1 MFFEDVEK
9 YLSVHHRK
17 KRWLKLFTFLAAIV
31 VFCTTYALILPAI
44 TMEKSGCE
52 IPEHV
57 HTEACY
63 TQVSTVSKT
72 RLVCPLEVHEHTQD
86 CYDESGSP
94 VCGYAGLVVH
104 QHDSSCYDEEGN
116 LWCQLPELG
125 THTHTESCYAVPETA
140 DAPVHVHTEDC
151 YTRQRGELIC
161 TQAVTEGHTHSEDC
175 YSETREL
182 VCQTPESDGHQ
193 HTEACFEPIAA
204 PAAGDE
210 ETSAENSSL
219 VCSLEESSGHKHD
232 ENCYT
237 TSMALTCGL
246 EKAPGHQH
254 TDECYA
260 WEDVLTCQLSTEPAE
275 EPEPAAPVLVCGSQ
289 EIILHT
295 HTAACLDG
303 SGKPVCGKPQVL
315 AHQHSADCFQTVE
328 EPADTETLT
337 CTNTDEDHSHTAL
350 CYGSWELS
358 CGLEEHVHTME
369 CSADPT
375 ADVETAQEW
384 EQSFAEVRLTG
395 EWPVDVLAIA
405 KTQLGYAESEK
416 NYVVGEDGVCR
427 GYSRYGDWF
436 GCPYGDWCAMFASF
450 CIHYAEVEGM
460 PLDMSCPSW
469 IEELRALELY
479 RPARSED
486 PQQQY
491 TPSAGDLVFYD
502 WEQDGIA
509 DHVGLVAE
517 VTPATE
523 AEAAK
528 LITLEG
534 NVEDRVQYMGY
545 ALDNPVILGFGQLL
559 EQSFFCGKTGH
570 AHTADCGGEGVCPLE
585 EHIHTDACFTENAV
599 VSDQE
604 RLAELIALIDALPTS
619 EEVEEKLAALEEA
632 EDEEGYAAYFEE
644 VRKQCVPV
652 YIFYEALDPQLQE
665 LVTNR
670 DKLFALEWLW
680 SAMTYALTDTL
691 NVTAVNSHNYSAT
704 IIYHSSSGMSVGNN
718 TSGEKDYKY
727 WTAVV
732 VELENGRYVVKQIVA
747 ANGTSKSSLY
757 ASGNGFILLFHTN
770 NVSAS
775 LNANV
780 GDTVTMSSDFWKTN
794 HSYTGTVYGTVTFT
808 SFSAQPK
815 PDKDNS
821 GKLTIVPGADTREM
835 IEVNLYDYGTNINDL
850 YNGDHNYPGFQ
861 QEYGSTNVG
870 DSFSQWSS
878 FNFGNNIT
886 ADLAAGH
893 SGVTNAGGD
902 INRTENGA
910 NSPISGAMQTTLGA
924 DGYPA
929 LADGTSLGYLFSS
942 STYAAKKNSQ
952 SINGLF
958 QYNERTGAYSFNS
971 RENHA
976 QFNAG
981 SDTFTLYQQIISSN
995 FMMYPFG
1002 NFLPFND
1009 IVHLS
1014 AQASTID
1021 KAYLEAIASS
1031 AQYKYNN
1038 GAVEAYGTL
1047 STQLRKFIGL
1057 MDKAYPGGWT
1067 AVDCMNEY
1075 FRAARIPGRFTNG
1088 EPNVNGVPL
1097 VQKLYSIDYDE
1108 PTDFYFGMEMKMN
1121 FMQPKGGL
1129 TGIDGQQPMVFYFT
1143 GDDDVW
1149 VYVDGVLFLDLSG
1162 IHRHVGG
1169 EIDFVNGLVKYY
1181 TLDVSTGDVGT
1192 TPYKTVPFSDLVS
1205 TGLNSKGTFADYSK
1219 HSFNFYYMER
1229 GAGSGVC
1236 RMNFNFPLLRKN
1248 TISVTKEL
1256 SVDEQDKLPL
1266 LGNPDFRFQILRENG
1281 AELFIAE
1288 GTPYDIL
1295 DTAGNKIGDGTVG
1308 TDGVFTLKANQTAV
1322 FSNIAENAGRYFVRE
1337 LLKPKDFAQYGT
1349 IQVNGTSQTT
1359 NYDVTVN
1366 NESFKG
1372 VDSPVQDVSD
1382 GSTSFHF
1389 NNQVTFNKLGSLS
1402 IGKTLTSYSP
1412 ARSIPQFDFEVT
1424 LDGAPLPVGTV
1435 YTVGT
1440 ESHTVTLAGI
1450 ISLAPDETAV
1460 ITNILSGSRF
1470 TVRETA
1476 ASSADYVVTYFV
1488 NDAEPV
1494 QAEDGVSGVIQ
1505 TNTETRI
1512 SVNNAEQGATVTIPI
1527 QKTLQAPDGEEHS
1540 YRFCLEQV
1548 TDQGGVTPVEPAFT
1562 RELTIPVCLDPA
1574 NGAFEI
1580 GYPKAGLGDLPQTFY
1595 YKITETPDRVG
1606 EPDTSFD
1613 PAVYIV
1619 QVTVTDNGGTLS
1631 ASVTKVWKDSEELTA
1646 SDGQVLAVAFT
1657 NTIVRYE
1664 LPETGGAGT
1673 TLHTTGGLALIF
1685 CAAILLYIHTKRRKE
1700 DSPSS

>member
-1 MFFEDVEK
+1 MKQGTGE
-9 YLSVHHRK
+9 YSARK
-17 KRWLKLFTFLAAIV
+17 KKRTRRRRIVTGLACVV
-31 VFCTTYALILPAI
+31 VFCTVYALILPAI
-44 TMEKSGCE
+44 TMEKGACE
-52 IPEHV
+52 IPEH
-57 HTEACY
+57 T
-63 TQVSTVSKT
+63 
-72 RLVCPLEVHEHTQD
+72 HTQECYSQVLSVEKTVPVCNEKMLGLHKHD
-86 CYDESGSP
+86 DTCYDGAGNLC
-94 VCGYAGLVVH
+94 CGYADFVVH
-104 QHDSSCYDEEGN
+104 QHDSACYDESGT
-116 LWCQLPELG
+116 LWCPLPEIG
-125 THTHTESCYAVPETA
+125 VHQHTESCYTQPAQG
-140 DAPVHVHTEDC
+140 HTHTDEC
-151 YTRQRGELIC
+151 YTVERGELIC
-161 TQAVTEGHTHSEDC
+161 AESTEPAHAHTDDC
-175 YSETREL
+175 YT
-182 VCQTPESDGHQ
+182 
-193 HTEACFEPIAA
+193 
-204 PAAGDE
+204 
-210 ETSAENSSL
+210 ETSAL
-219 VCSLEESSGHKHD
+219 VCEEEHEHTDS
-232 ENCYT
+232 CYET
-237 TSMALTCGL
+237 ARELTCGYT
-246 EKAPGHQH
+246 EEPAHQH
-254 TDECYA
+254 TDACY
-260 WEDVLTCQLSTEPAE
+260 EQIKTLICDLPTEPAE
-275 EPEPAAPVLVCGSQ
+275 DREPVLICGSP
-289 EIILHT
+289 EIILHE
-295 HTAACLDG
+295 HTASCFDG
-303 SGKPVCGKPQVL
+303 NGKPVCGKLQVL

-328 EPADTETLT
+328 QPADTETLT
-337 CTNTDEDHSHTAL
+337 CTNTDESHSHSAL

-405 KTQLGYAESEK
+405 KTQLGYSESVK
-416 NYVVGEDGVCR
+416 NYVVGEDGTSR
-427 GYSRYGDWF
+427 GYTRYGDWF

-450 CIHYAEVEGM
+450 CIHYADVKGM
-460 PLDMSCPSW
+460 PLDMSCSSW
-469 IEELRALELY
+469 IEGLRALNLY
-479 RPARSED
+479 RPARSDD

-491 TPSAGDLVFYD
+491 TPTAGDLVFYD

-509 DHVGLVAE
+509 DHVGLVVE
-517 VTPATE
+517 VTPAAGE
-523 AEAAK
+523 EAAR
-528 LITLEG
+528 LITMEG
-534 NVEDRVQYMGY
+534 NVEDRVQYMSY
-545 ALDNPVILGFGQLL
+545 ALDNPVVLGFGRLP

-570 AHTADCGGEGVCPLE
+570 AHTVDCGGEGVCALE
-585 EHIHTDACFTENAV
+585 EHIHSELCLTENAV

-632 EDEEGYAAYFEE
+632 EDEEGYAAYFESIYHPVMEAYLLYLDIGPDLQSE
-644 VRKQCVPV
+644 VQNREKLLAFEWL
-652 YIFYEALDPQLQE
+652 YSFEALALTTDVTVHQVNCFGSASGGTDKNLLIYNAANTEQVASSI
-665 LVTNR
+665 VTNMYQ
-670 DKLFALEWLW
+670 FP
-680 SAMTYALTDTL
+680 
-691 NVTAVNSHNYSAT
+691 SAT
-704 IIYHSSSGMSVGNN
+704 SITVKNQNGQLVVTEVHDSDDSNKKDDNIPSKGFMLIIPTGSVNVNVGDIATVSFDYTVKKYN
-718 TSGEKDYKY
+718 TSG
-727 WTAVV
+727 
-732 VELENGRYVVKQIVA
+732 L
-747 ANGTSKSSLY
+747 
-757 ASGNGFILLFHTN
+757 
-770 NVSAS
+770 
-775 LNANV
+775 
-780 GDTVTMSSDFWKTN
+780 
-794 HSYTGTVYGTVTFT
+794 GTV
-808 SFSAQPK
+808 SFSSTSTAAPK

-821 GKLTIVPGADTREM
+821 GKLTIIPGADTREM

-850 YNGDHNYPGFQ
+850 YNRDHNYPGFQ

-870 DSFSQWSS
+870 DSFSKWSS

-886 ADLAAGH
+886 ADLAAGL

-902 INRTENGA
+902 INATTNGA
-910 NSPISGAMQTTLGA
+910 NSPISGAMQSTLGA

-929 LADGTSLGYLFSS
+929 LADGTSLGYLFSNG
-942 STYAAKKNSQ
+942 TYAAKKNGQ

-958 QYNERTGAYSFNS
+958 QYDERTGAYSFNS

-981 SDTFTLYQQIISSN
+981 SDTFTLYNQIISSN

-1031 AQYKYNN
+1031 AQYKYND
-1038 GAVEAYGTL
+1038 GAGGAYGTL

-1057 MDKAYPGGWT
+1057 MDHAYPDGWN
-1067 AVDCMNEY
+1067 AADCMNEY
-1075 FRAARIPGRFTNG
+1075 FKASGIPRTFSND
-1088 EPNVNGVPL
+1088 EPL
-1097 VQKLYSIDYDE
+1097 VQQLYSIDYDE

-1181 TLDVSTGDVGT
+1181 TLDVSIGDVGT
-1192 TPYKTVPFSDLVS
+1192 EPYKTVSFSDLGA
-1205 TGLNSKGTFADYSK
+1205 TGLNDKGTFADYSK

-1266 LGNPDFRFQILRENG
+1266 LGNPDFRFQILKADG

-1295 DTAGNKIGDGTVG
+1295 DTAGNKIGSGTVG
-1308 TDGVFTLKANQTAV
+1308 TNGVFTLKANQTAV

-1337 LLKPKDFAQYGT
+1337 LLKQEDFAQYGT

-1359 NYDVTVN
+1359 NYDITVN
-1366 NESFKG
+1366 DESFKG
-1372 VDSPVQDVSD
+1372 VDSPVQNVSD

-1412 ARSIPQFDFEVT
+1412 ARSIPQFDFEVK
-1424 LDGAPLPVGTV
+1424 LDGALLPVGTV
-1435 YTVGT
+1435 YTVGE
-1440 ESHTVTLAGI
+1440 ESRRVSQEGI
-1450 ISLAPDETAV
+1450 ISLAPGETAL
-1460 ITNILSGSRF
+1460 IANILSGSQF
-1470 TVRETA
+1470 TVKETA
-1476 ASSADYVVTYFV
+1476 ASSADYVVTYSV
-1488 NDAEPV
+1488 NGAEPV
-1494 QAEDGVSGVIQ
+1494 QAENGVSGVIQ

-1512 SVNNAEQGATVTIPI
+1512 SVNNAEQGATVRIPV
-1527 QKTLQAPDGEEHS
+1527 QKTLQAPDGEEHA
-1540 YRFCLEQV
+1540 YTFRLEQV

-1562 RELTIPVCLDPA
+1562 REMSIPVRLDPA

-1580 GYPKAGLGDLPQTFY
+1580 GYAKAGLGDLPQTFY
-1595 YKITETPDRVG
+1595 YKITETPDHVG

-1613 PAVYIV
+1613 SAEYIV
-1619 QVTVTDNGGTLS
+1619 EVTVSDKGDTLS
-1631 ASVTKVWKDSEELTA
+1631 AAVTKVLKDGVELTA
-1646 SDGQVLAVAFT
+1646 SDGQAPAVAFT
-1657 NTIVRYE
+1657 NAIVRYE

-1673 TLHTTGGLALIF
+1673 TAYTAGGLLLIV
-1685 CAAILLYIHTKRRKE
+1685 AAAALLYIHTRRRKG